1 MPSDMPTKPRRGTHL
16 PLTATLKLASR
27 NVLRHKGRTAT
38 TLAAVTFGVVA
49 LVLSQGFVEDIF
61 VQLGEAII
69 HSQTGHLQL
78 AKEGYFAHGAHQPD
92 KYLVPDPEGD

>member
-1 MPSDMPTKPRRGTHL
+1 MWSHL
-16 PLTATLKLASR
+16 I
-27 NVLRHKGRTAT
+27 
-38 TLAAVTFGVVA
+38 
-49 LVLSQGFVEDIF
+49 LSQGFIEDIF

-92 KYLVPDPEGD
+92 KYLIADPEGDKRRIASLPEVADVMARLNFSGLLSNGRADYSDPRRGH